1 MSLELINCKSHKSLQ
16 GSSGPSL
23 IRNYFME
30 ENKKKEKSCQ
40 NSDQDSRHLTR
51 PQLELDQ
58 HFSNF
63 LFICERSGR
72 VLSMLFCTETY
83 NNGHT
88 CSGGSWTSVCPDWE
102 SLIQNCYY

>member
-1 MSLELINCKSHKSLQ
+1 MSLELINYKSQKSLQ

-30 ENKKKEKSCQ
+30 GKKKKKEKSCQ

-58 HFSNF
+58 HFANF

-72 VLSMLFCTETY
+72 VLSMLFCTETD
-83 NNGHT
+83 NNGHIR
-88 CSGGSWTSVCPDWE
+88 SGGSWTSVCPDWE
-102 SLIQNCYY
+102 SLT